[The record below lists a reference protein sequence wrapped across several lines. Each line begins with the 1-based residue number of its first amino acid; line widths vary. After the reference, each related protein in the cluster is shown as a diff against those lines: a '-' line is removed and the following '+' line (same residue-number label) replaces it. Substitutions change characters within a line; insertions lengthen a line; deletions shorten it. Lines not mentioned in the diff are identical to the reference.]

1 MIEKPVKLTVQVTKG
16 DRRAFK
22 LACVKLGTSMSDVLR
37 KAIGDTID
45 EAQGEQGGEEE
56 EKQ

>member
-1 MIEKPVKLTVQVTKG
+1 MAKEPMITVRITPEQ
-16 DRRAFK
+16 RRAFK

-56 EKQ
+56 E

>member
-1 MIEKPVKLTVQVTKG
+1 MAKEPMITVRITPEQ
-16 DRRAFK
+16 RRAFK

-56 EKQ
+56 

>member
-1 MIEKPVKLTVQVTKG
+1 MAKEPMITV
-16 DRRAFK
+16 RIPPELHRAFK

-45 EAQGEQGGEEE
+45 EAQGKQGGGEE
-56 EKQ
+56 KQE